1 MNLGSLSI
9 NRPILAM
16 EVSIDEVFYHCSKA
30 FLRSKAWES
39 ETWTPDAA
47 PRRALIAK
55 TVERPEADLAELD
68 AYYGP
73 DYAAKIYG

>member
-1 MNLGSLSI
+1 MIVRG

-30 FLRSKAWES
+30 FLRSKTWEA

-47 PRRALIAK
+47 PRRSIIAK

-73 DYAAKIYG
+73 DYAKKIYG